1 MRKRAVVPILVM
13 LLAAC
18 AAPSGPTDYARTASA
33 DDRWSVGVS
42 DPVYSTL
49 AECEDDP
56 SVELAVLS
64 ADMPSSRLG
73 FRLKAGAS
81 EADAL
86 RVADCV
92 APLLSSGEL
101 GQGACKCSN
110 GCGLRPP
117 VVGLGL

>member
-1 MRKRAVVPILVM
+1 MMKAKTTVLGAAMKKRAVAPILVM

-18 AAPSGPTDYARTASA
+18 AAPSGPTDYARTAST
-33 DDRWSVGVS
+33 DDRWGVGVS
-42 DPVYSTL
+42 YPVYSSL

-56 SVELAVLS
+56 SVELAVRS

-92 APLLSSGEL
+92 APLLSSGQL
-101 GQGACKCSN
+101 TIMSPG
-110 GCGLRPP
+110 
-117 VVGLGL
+117 V